1 MMKTLAGIL
10 LLSSMAL
17 GALDNRRF
25 TCSECVEEMRN
36 LGRLIR
42 DGGPMIHDYL
52 VANYCP
58 TLDEDEVD
66 MCVEDLS
73 RWYIGMLHA
82 IVENF
87 FEDNAVHICQTAGLC
102 EAWHRRYTC
111 EECIEGL
118 EWVEAYMEDP
128 IMVAEYTIY
137 LEQNYC
143 LDEWTGC
150 KELVFKHFAAMHLMA
165 MEKFM
170 IPVEICNT
178 EPVCGAS
185 LPPTGGP
192 PTRPPTLY
200 LTYPAICF

>member
-1 MMKTLAGIL
+1 MGVVYFTIIMMKTLAEIL

-17 GALDNRRF
+17 GALDNR
-25 TCSECVEEMRN
+25 S
-36 LGRLIR
+36 LIR

-128 IMVAEYTIY
+128 IM
-137 LEQNYC
+137 
-143 LDEWTGC
+143 
-150 KELVFKHFAAMHLMA
+150 
-165 MEKFM
+165 
-170 IPVEICNT
+170 
-178 EPVCGAS
+178 
-185 LPPTGGP
+185 
-192 PTRPPTLY
+192 
-200 LTYPAICF
+200 